1 MCMDFNSTLLRLLL
15 GRALV
20 EMGKWAA
27 LEPLVGSA
35 DHPAKEIPV
44 VGEALS
50 SCHVASW
57 YALRARYRAEQGLLN
72 YADFDCGHVS
82 SLAARISLREDRD
95 NVLRMVEDV
104 RDRIK
109 EIKMVM
115 DRRGRDSARGR
126 KAGRG
131 H

>member
-1 MCMDFNSTLLRLLL
+1 M
-15 GRALV
+15 
-20 EMGKWAA
+20 
-27 LEPLVGSA
+27 
-35 DHPAKEIPV
+35 
-44 VGEALS
+44 
-50 SCHVASW
+50 
-57 YALRARYRAEQGLLN
+57 
-72 YADFDCGHVS
+72 
-82 SLAARISLREDRD
+82 REDRD